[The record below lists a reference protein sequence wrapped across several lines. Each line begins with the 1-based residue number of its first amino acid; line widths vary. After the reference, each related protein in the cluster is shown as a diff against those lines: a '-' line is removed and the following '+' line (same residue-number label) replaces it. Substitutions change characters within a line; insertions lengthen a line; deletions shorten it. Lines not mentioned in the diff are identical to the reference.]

1 MSSLSSYC
9 HTYLGGDF
17 PYIVAAVTTIL
28 SLAIPI
34 ITTNPNVAGI
44 RLTHGA
50 GKENR
55 TLISSLEG
63 WRSTIELHLHRSRK
77 VGVAPTFVDIMLIL
91 LHYFQHT
98 IEIARYHSASLSDK
112 H

>member
-1 MSSLSSYC
+1 MLSTCRVVAKRVNSRTLDTTLSDHDMLPYHATQIFVNMSSLSSYC

-34 ITTNPNVAGI
+34 ITTNHNVAGI

-63 WRSTIELHLHRSRK
+63 WRSTIELHLHL
-77 VGVAPTFVDIMLIL
+77 D
-91 LHYFQHT
+91 
-98 IEIARYHSASLSDK
+98 
-112 H
+112 